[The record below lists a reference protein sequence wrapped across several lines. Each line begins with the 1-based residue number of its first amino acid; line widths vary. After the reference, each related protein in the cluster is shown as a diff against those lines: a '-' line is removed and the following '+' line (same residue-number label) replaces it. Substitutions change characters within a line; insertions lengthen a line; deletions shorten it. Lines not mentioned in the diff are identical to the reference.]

1 MNLDEAKRASRNG
14 AIAAAISAG
23 MTLIFVVYAIRTNAE
38 GGIYGVFNDPLMF
51 VDVGLI
57 ALCAVGMLRKSRA
70 AAVLIFVY
78 FVLSKVYITV
88 ATGQVSGLPIALVF
102 LYFYGRAIQGT
113 FTWHRI
119 RKAEDDDYRAT
130 PRWVYWTGIPIAV
143 LFFIAFGFGILT
155 MTDAVPSTEVLRGAE
170 VSVEDRAL
178 LVSNGV
184 LYEDERIEYLYS
196 YGLFSVVEGGSVL
209 TDRAV
214 IYYSLDE
221 DDTVQ
226 VYEMI
231 FSEIDDIERV
241 EEGGAFSD
249 AFYRVSNSETGD
261 WIEFP
266 LSTEADKDQAF
277 IAALQRATV
286 RSLSNKRK

>member
-1 MNLDEAKRASRNG
+1 M
-14 AIAAAISAG
+14 
-23 MTLIFVVYAIRTNAE
+23 
-38 GGIYGVFNDPLMF
+38 
-51 VDVGLI
+51 
-57 ALCAVGMLRKSRA
+57 
-70 AAVLIFVY
+70 
-78 FVLSKVYITV
+78 
-88 ATGQVSGLPIALVF
+88 
-102 LYFYGRAIQGT
+102 
-113 FTWHRI
+113 
-119 RKAEDDDYRAT
+119 
-130 PRWVYWTGIPIAV
+130 
-143 LFFIAFGFGILT
+143 
-155 MTDAVPSTEVLRGAE
+155 
-170 VSVEDRAL
+170 
-178 LVSNGV
+178 
-184 LYEDERIEYLYS
+184 
-196 YGLFSVVEGGSVL
+196 L